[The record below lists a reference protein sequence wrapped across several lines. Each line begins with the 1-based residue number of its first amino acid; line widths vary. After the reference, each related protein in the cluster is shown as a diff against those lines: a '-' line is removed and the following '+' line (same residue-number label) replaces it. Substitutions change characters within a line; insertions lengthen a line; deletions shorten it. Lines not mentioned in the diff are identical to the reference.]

1 MAGHFINDGILYAEK
16 AIDYN
21 LKGVLM
27 ERYLL
32 GIYPGEIG
40 TSEVIITGQKDFNG
54 AIIVGLGEPGSLTAY
69 QLSLSVEQGV
79 AKYLLDLNSNT
90 SHILNLAKDRHVGIS
105 SLAIAC
111 SYGGLSVEKS
121 LRAVVMGVQ
130 NANHKIIQTLGEE
143 AKDGNSYRVCRAIPG
158 PGSWLSLCFT

>member
-1 MAGHFINDGILYAEK
+1 M
-16 AIDYN
+16 
-21 LKGVLM
+21 KGVLM

-40 TSEVIITGQKDFNG
+40 SSEVIITGQKDFNG

-90 SHILNLAKDRHVGIS
+90 SHIHNLAKNRNVGIS

-130 NANHKIIQTLGEE
+130 NANQ
-143 AKDGNSYRVCRAIPG
+143 
-158 PGSWLSLCFT
+158 